1 MLTGQFRSRATKG
14 LRVHVKAG
22 FADLPTSPS
31 LSYTPS
37 LSLYIYIQSPQLN
50 QTPTL
55 LSLSLYRRSFLFIL
69 LVFHLRCCSSFKLHS
84 YSELIL
90 KENIYCDTLEA
101 F

>member
-22 FADLPTSPS
+22 FADLPHLS
-31 LSYTPS
+31 LSLLHSIS
-37 LSLYIYIQSPQLN
+37 LSLYIYSIPSTSLHNPVQLVSSTQRVN

-69 LVFHLRCCSSFKLHS
+69 LVYNEK
-84 YSELIL
+84 
-90 KENIYCDTLEA
+90 
-101 F
+101 